1 MKKSDSKYLTGIYA
15 ITDPELMGSDIIDMA
30 EQAIIGGIN
39 ILQYRNKTATPVQ
52 QEQEACTLATLCK
65 KHDVLFIINDN
76 IELAIKV
83 NADGVHLGQKDTR
96 IQQARNLLGE
106 HKIIGI
112 TCNNQLELAQ
122 LAQQQGAD
130 YVAFG
135 RFFSS
140 LTKPSA
146 PAAEISLLSAARR
159 SITVPI
165 VAIGGISH
173 ESAPELL
180 KEGVDMLAVVR
191 GIFAQKNISCATQK
205 FVEIFNTC
213 NAPKT
218 LSEL

>member
-1 MKKSDSKYLTGIYA
+1 
-15 ITDPELMGSDIIDMA
+15 MGSDIIDMA

-39 ILQYRNKTATPVQ
+39 ILQYRNKTATPVR
-52 QEQEACTLATLCK
+52 QEQEARTLATLCK

-180 KEGVDMLAVVR
+180 KEGVDMLAVIR

-205 FVEIFNTC
+205 FVETFNTC
-213 NAPKT
+213 AAAKT
-218 LSEL
+218 PG